1 MELAE
6 IRPFEPQMAEIDL
19 FTMPDAVGVG
29 EPSVRKVK
37 PYIAGH
43 VTDGSSTFTFTVN
56 GNESVTVPVDASG
69 GWKWVVDRTV
79 TSLEF
84 VGVPQLESL
93 ELNKIT
99 GVSTFNLDYP
109 VVPVFK
115 KCDATTEAALNYVYH
130 IRGTATADFMFQP
143 TYLKNGSAEKPTE
156 SAVIDANGN
165 WDVSYSGKKI
175 RRLEESFYQNTVITS
190 IEFTENFDSCITFN
204 SGTAA
209 NGAFRGCS
217 NLKRAS
223 FKNGTFDVI
232 TAMAN
237 CFRQC
242 SLLEEVDFSN
252 ATFRLLETSTYIFT
266 DAPKLKKLDLPKATL
281 EKATSLQ
288 SFFDRCYDLAYV
300 NCPIATLGLCDSLFR
315 TFEDCTGLKSI
326 DFGSATIAASLTT
339 DVFRNASALE
349 NLNIKS
355 CSVSLVLGHSSKLTE
370 QSVVNIFNAV
380 AADGI
385 TLTFHSTV
393 YAMIQAQLEIED
405 SPIYNAYWDSDYDF
419 TIASA

>member
-1 MELAE
+1 MEILKPN
-6 IRPFEPQMAEIDL
+6 IL
-19 FTMPDAVGVG
+19 K
-29 EPSVRKVK
+29 PSLRRIGLYKPSLLSAGKPHGGKVK
-37 PYIAGH
+37 PYISGH
-43 VTDGSSTFTFTVN
+43 INDGSSTFTFKVN
-56 GNESVTVPVDASG
+56 GSDVTVSVSG
-69 GWKWVVDRTV
+69 GDWKYKPTAAIA
-79 TSLEF
+79 SLAF

-93 ELNKIT
+93 ELNKIV

-109 VVPVFK
+109 VVPMFK
-115 KCDATTEAALNYVYH
+115 NCDTTTENALVYVYH
-130 IRGTATADFMFQP
+130 IRGTATADFTFQP

-156 SAVIDANGN
+156 RAVIDANGN

-252 ATFRLLETSTYIFT
+252 ATFRLLETSSYIFT

-300 NCPIATLGLCDSLFR
+300 NWPIATLDLCDSLFR

-326 DFGSATIAASLTT
+326 DFGSATIVASLTT

-355 CSVSLVLGHSSKLTE
+355 YSVSLVLGHSSKLTE
-370 QSVVNIFNAV
+370 QSVVNLFNAV
-380 AADGI
+380 AADNI
-385 TLTFHSTV
+385 TLTFHATV
-393 YAMIQAQLEIED
+393 YAMIQAQLDIED
-405 SPIYNAYWDSDYDF
+405 SPIYNAYWNSVYDF
-419 TIASA
+419 TIVSA

>member
-1 MELAE
+1 MEILKPNILKPALRR
-6 IRPFEPQMAEIDL
+6 IGLNKPSL
-19 FTMPDAVGVG
+19 FAAGKPHGG
-29 EPSVRKVK
+29 KVK
-37 PYIAGH
+37 PYIKGH

-56 GNESVTVPVDASG
+56 GNDVTVSVSG
-69 GWKWVVDRTV
+69 GDWKYKPTAAI
-79 TSLEF
+79 TSLAF
-84 VGVPQLESL
+84 VGVPQLETL
-93 ELNKIT
+93 ELNKIV

-115 KCDATTEAALNYVYH
+115 GCDATTENALNYVYH
-130 IRGTATADFMFQP
+130 IRGTATADFTFQP

-156 SAVIDANGN
+156 RAVIDANGN

-175 RRLEESFYQNTVITS
+175 RRLEESFYQNIVITS
-190 IEFTENFDSCITFN
+190 IEFTENFDTCITFN
-204 SGTAA
+204 SATTV

-232 TAMAN
+232 TNMAN

-252 ATFRLLETSTYIFT
+252 ATFRLLEGSAYIFT

-281 EKATSLQ
+281 EKVTSLQ

-300 NCPIATLGLCDSLFR
+300 NLPIATLGSCSTLFR
-315 TFEDCTGLKSI
+315 AFEDCTGLKSI
-326 DFGSATIAASLTT
+326 DIGSAIIAASSTI
-339 DVFRNASALE
+339 DMFRNASALE

-355 CSVSLVLGHSSKLTE
+355 CSVSLELGHSSKLTE
-370 QSVVNIFNAV
+370 QSIVNIFNAV

-385 TLTFHSTV
+385 TLTFHPTV
-393 YAMIQAQLEIED
+393 FAMIEQQLEIEG
-405 SPIYNAYWDSDYDF
+405 SPIYEAYWNSDYDF
-419 TIASA
+419 NYASA